1 MEFKFTL
8 PTDKSIEINGLSRI
22 NVILGRNGA
31 GKSRFLRALDENMAN
46 DSDFRVNYI
55 TPERSGSFKR
65 DGNVETNMASNP
77 AWSSYVRRA
86 NQVDG
91 SSFKAMSH
99 LALRNAEIAYLR
111 KLQNVDARTKSF
123 QTECL
128 YPISKLLS
136 NISIEQGNPDFV
148 FRTMGG
154 VVVEPNQ
161 LSSGESETIA
171 LASEVLSFFMAVDPN
186 KKNVLLLDEPD
197 VHQHPDLQARF
208 GQYLLSQLAQLQETV
223 RENVFVVIASHS
235 TALVC
240 ALAASDFVAIGN
252 KEFDSDIVSLRSVA
266 GDLKKVAPFFGHPLS
281 LSLSDDPLLILEGED
296 DERVWQQAARSS
308 QGRIRIFPVLA
319 QSVDQQAS
327 LEVFCDK
334 ILTSIY
340 DTPKAFSLRDGD
352 GTSGPIDA
360 IGCVTRFRLQC
371 YAIENV
377 LVTTE
382 CLAKQGVEWAEF
394 QSRANAW
401 IEANQGHKD
410 ATLLQQ
416 LVDSHDRLRNT
427 KIKSIRQLIVSVV
440 GMSKPWEV
448 VVGQALAGEVGGQIT
463 SADPFALLSFI
474 GKEPARGLLQAK
486 EADLSHPCAG

>member
-1 MEFKFTL
+1 MEFKFLDGAGKNT
-8 PTDKSIEINGLSRI
+8 EIKGLSQI

-31 GKSRFLRALDENMAN
+31 GKSRFLRTLDEKMVNTPG
-46 DSDFRVNYI
+46 FRVSYI

-65 DGNVETNMASNP
+65 DGNVETNMAGDPN
-77 AWSSYVRRA
+77 WTSYVRRA

-99 LALRNAEIAYLR
+99 LALRNAEISYLR

-136 NISIEQGNPDFV
+136 NISIEQGGSDFV
-148 FRTMGG
+148 FRTMEGE
-154 VVVEPNQ
+154 VVEPNQ

-171 LASEVLSFFMAVDPN
+171 LASEVLSFFMAVDPS

-208 GQYLLSQLAQLQETV
+208 GQYLLSQFSQLPQAV
-223 RENVFVVIASHS
+223 REKVFIIIASHS

-240 ALAASDFVAIGN
+240 ALAASESIAIGN
-252 KEFDSDIVSLRSVA
+252 KEFDSNIVNLRSVA

-281 LSLSDDPLLILEGED
+281 LSLSQDPLLILEGED

-327 LEVFCDK
+327 LEVFCEK

-340 DTPKAFSLRDGD
+340 DEPKAFSVRDGD
-352 GTSGPIDA
+352 GVSGPIDA
-360 IGCVTRFRLQC
+360 VGCVARFRLQC

-382 CLAKQGVEWAEF
+382 CLAKQGVDWVEF

-401 IEANQGHKD
+401 IDANSGHKD
-410 ATLLQQ
+410 VALLQQ
-416 LVDSHDRLRNT
+416 LVDSDDRLRNA

-440 GMSKPWEV
+440 GVSKPWEV
-448 VVGQALAGEVGGQIT
+448 VVGQALAGEIGGQVT
-463 SADPFALLSFI
+463 SADPFALITFI
-474 GKEPARGLLQAK
+474 GEDLGRGLLHAK
-486 EADLSHPCAG
+486 ETDLGPPVH